1 MKVKGLT
8 KKQIILPEEYER
20 YDLKNQVLH
29 EAGFDSYLTGW
40 IYYQMIEIGKMA
52 NLDVKEEFKGKINLN
67 RSYFYIDI
75 ENSHDGVCLHVI
87 HSC

>member
-1 MKVKGLT
+1 LT
-8 KKQIILPEEYER
+8 KKEIILPEEYER

-52 NLDVKEEFKGKINLN
+52 NLNVKE
-67 RSYFYIDI
+67 
-75 ENSHDGVCLHVI
+75 
-87 HSC
+87 